1 MLKEEFEKIYEDV
14 FNLDGSIKM
23 CGREACKKLIKAC
36 NHLDPDTY
44 FGNPK
49 TGILMIENIQN
60 LRDNLLNNNFIK

>member
-14 FNLDGSIKM
+14 FNLDGPIKM
-23 CGREACKKLIKAC
+23 CGREACK
-36 NHLDPDTY
+36 Y

>member
-1 MLKEEFEKIYEDV
+1 
-14 FNLDGSIKM
+14 M